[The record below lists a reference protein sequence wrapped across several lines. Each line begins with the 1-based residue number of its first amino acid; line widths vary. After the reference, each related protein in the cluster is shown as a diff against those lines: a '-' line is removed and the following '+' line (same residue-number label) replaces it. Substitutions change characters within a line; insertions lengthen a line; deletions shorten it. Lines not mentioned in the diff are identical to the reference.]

1 MSDIGSRK
9 ESSRAY
15 EGGKNS
21 ANSGKP
27 IVESN
32 LCRLSTRYL
41 DLSESDLIVAEEFF
55 PQIPGGQYEAVCYK
69 ANYAQTFGG
78 RRALFLGFRVF
89 GERYDGTELF
99 MACPKPERK
108 LKVNH
113 KLYMQW
119 SLALGRAPYKGER
132 LNKNVFLH
140 KMFLV
145 EVRDTRRKYNSTG
158 RLLPKSL
165 QYSVVDTILE
175 TLTGIPEND

>member
-1 MSDIGSRK
+1 MSNIGRK
-9 ESSRAY
+9 EKSSGAHR
-15 EGGKNS
+15 GRKNS

-32 LCRLSTRYL
+32 LDGLSTRYL
-41 DLSESDLIVAEEFF
+41 DVSESDAITANEFY
-55 PQIPGGQYEAVCYK
+55 PQIPKGQYEAICYEVK
-69 ANYAQTFGG
+69 YAQTFGG

-113 KLYMQW
+113 KLHVQW
-119 SLALGRAPYKGER
+119 SLALGRAPNKGEH
-132 LNKNVFLH
+132 LNKKVFLH